1 MPPVLILSLIA
12 FSLLLGPAA
21 FILLWLLLR
30 RTGEDSLRLIAL
42 SILGLCL
49 IMLGNCATL
58 VGESFLGV
66 RDARIA
72 FLLMN
77 WVFLATIMSS
87 GFYAR
92 FACSVA
98 GRPVTRGLRALFW
111 GFTVA
116 FFFLVMS
123 LPIFI
128 GPPGRFDMERGYF
141 ASTCYGTIVQAWATV
156 LILRRR
162 STAPEIYRGLLT
174 PLVIALFVLGLGSVA
189 NDGFKVGRLLGG
201 SMFPF
206 SPFFFLLLA
215 GCVIVFCA
223 RRLAA
228 LPEGAPAA
236 SAAPLAAAGPGL
248 GGLELSAREREVLP
262 LILEGLSNEEIAERL
277 FISPHTVKNHVTA
290 IFRKAGVAN
299 RFELLARA
307 ERPAEA
313 PRKPS

>member
-12 FSLLLGPAA
+12 LSLLLGPAA

-30 RTGEDSLRLIAL
+30 KSGEDSLRLGAL
-42 SILGLCL
+42 AILGLCL
-49 IMLGNCATL
+49 IMLGNCADL
-58 VGESFLGV
+58 VGESFLGI

-77 WVFLATIMSS
+77 WVFLSTVMSS
-87 GFYAR
+87 GFNAL
-92 FACSVA
+92 FACSVG
-98 GRPVTRGLRALFW
+98 GRPVTSRLCVLFW

-116 FFFLVMS
+116 FFFLVIS

-128 GPPGRFDMERGYF
+128 GSPGRFDMERGYF
-141 ASTCYGTIVQAWATV
+141 ASTCYGTIVQAWSTV

-162 STAPEIYRGLLT
+162 ATAPAIYRGLLP
-174 PLVIALFVLGLGSVA
+174 PLVIALFVMGLGSVA

-206 SPFFFLLLA
+206 SPFFFMLLA

-228 LPEGAPAA
+228 LPEGAPAV
-236 SAAPLAAAGPGL
+236 STAPLAAAGSGL
-248 GGLELSAREREVLP
+248 GVLELSARENELLP

-299 RFELLARA
+299 RYELLARSGRGA
-307 ERPAEA
+307 E
-313 PRKPS
+313 SS